1 MKMNFVKWIQDGIA
15 HRRVAIYLK
24 IIAILMLLSALTH
37 LGSIM
42 GIIGGSWMDKP
53 LLFRVADMLLLPI
66 GLVLAWGLWKS
77 MFWAVVV
84 WFAAVVLFQVI
95 PFLFFGKF
103 FASSAEEQTMLYG
116 QVGFH
121 AITFVIFFVLLPRT
135 KRN

>member
-1 MKMNFVKWIQDGIA
+1 MNFVKWIQDGIA
-15 HRRVAIYLK
+15 HRRVVIYLK

-42 GIIGGSWMDKP
+42 GIIGGNWTDKP

-77 MFWAVVV
+77 LFWAVVV
-84 WFAAVVLFQVI
+84 WFAAVVLFQII
-95 PFLFFGKF
+95 PFLFFGEF
-103 FASSAEEQTMLYG
+103 FASSAEVQTMLYG
-116 QVGFH
+116 QVVFH
-121 AITFVIFFVLLPRT
+121 AITFVIFFALLPRT

>member
-1 MKMNFVKWIQDGIA
+1 MKCIKWIQDGIA

-42 GIIGGSWMDKP
+42 GFIGGTWMDKP
-53 LLFRVADMLLLPI
+53 LLFRVADILLLPI
-66 GLVLAWGLWKS
+66 GLVLAWALWKPR
-77 MFWAVVV
+77 FWAVVV

-103 FASSAEEQTMLYG
+103 FASSAEEQIMLYG

-121 AITFVIFFVLLPRT
+121 AITFIIFFMLLPRT

>member
-1 MKMNFVKWIQDGIA
+1 MKCIKWIQDGIA
-15 HRRVAIYLK
+15 HRRAAIYLK

-42 GIIGGSWMDKP
+42 GIIGVTWMDKP
-53 LLFRVADMLLLPI
+53 LLFRVADILLLTI
-66 GLVLAWGLWKS
+66 GLVLAWGLWKPR
-77 MFWAVVV
+77 FWAVVV

-103 FASSAEEQTMLYG
+103 LASSAEEQTMLYG

>member
-1 MKMNFVKWIQDGIA
+1 MKFIKWIQDGIP
-15 HRRVAIYLK
+15 HRRVSIYLK

-37 LGSIM
+37 LGSII
-42 GIIGGSWMDKP
+42 GIIDGPWMDKP

-66 GLVLAWGLWKS
+66 GFVLVWGLWKS
-77 MFWAVVV
+77 RLWAVVV

-103 FASSAEEQTMLYG
+103 FASSAEEQIMLYG

-121 AITFVIFFVLLPRT
+121 AITFIIFFMLLPRT

>member
-1 MKMNFVKWIQDGIA
+1 MKCIKWIQDGIA

-42 GIIGGSWMDKP
+42 GIIGGTWMDKP
-53 LLFRVADMLLLPI
+53 LLFRVADILLLPI
-66 GLVLAWGLWKS
+66 GLVLAWGLWKPR
-77 MFWAVVV
+77 FWAVVV
-84 WFAAVVLFQVI
+84 WFAAVVLFQII

-103 FASSAEEQTMLYG
+103 FASNAEEQTMLYG
-116 QVGFH
+116 QVGLH
-121 AITFVIFFVLLPRT
+121 AITFVIFFVFLPRT